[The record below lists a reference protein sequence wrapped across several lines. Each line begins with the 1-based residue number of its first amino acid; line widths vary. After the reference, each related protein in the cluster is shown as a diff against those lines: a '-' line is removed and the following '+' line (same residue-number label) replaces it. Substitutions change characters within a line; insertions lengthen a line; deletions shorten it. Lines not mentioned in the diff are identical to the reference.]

1 MDFSVFQEITLVAIE
16 EPGPKEIA
24 ITENPFDLANEGI
37 KVTEAELAAAKN
49 MNLGGVKINMDA

>member
-1 MDFSVFQEITLVAIE
+1 MKSPVAIE